1 VLRLVSWQV
10 LTCCPKRRMVAWKGS
25 DLRQRGDSFR
35 WRERRGRPEL
45 RARFWIEVL
54 AAVLCGLLAI
64 LTLIV
69 EDWIEVLFGVDP
81 DAHSGA
87 AEWLVVALLGAG
99 VVISALLAGH
109 EWQRTSTLANEE
121 A

>member
-1 VLRLVSWQV
+1 
-10 LTCCPKRRMVAWKGS
+10 M
-25 DLRQRGDSFR
+25 
-35 WRERRGRPEL
+35 

-81 DAHSGA
+81 DAHSGTT
-87 AEWLVVALLGAG
+87 EWLVVVLLGAG
-99 VVISALLAGH
+99 VVVSAWLAGH

>member
-1 VLRLVSWQV
+1 
-10 LTCCPKRRMVAWKGS
+10 M
-25 DLRQRGDSFR
+25 
-35 WRERRGRPEL
+35 

-81 DAHSGA
+81 DAHSGT

-99 VVISALLAGH
+99 AVVSALLAGH
-109 EWQRTSTLANEE
+109 EWHRTSTFANEE

>member
-1 VLRLVSWQV
+1 
-10 LTCCPKRRMVAWKGS
+10 
-25 DLRQRGDSFR
+25 
-35 WRERRGRPEL
+35 L

>member
-1 VLRLVSWQV
+1 
-10 LTCCPKRRMVAWKGS
+10 
-25 DLRQRGDSFR
+25 
-35 WRERRGRPEL
+35 L

-87 AEWLVVALLGAG
+87 AEWLVVALL
-99 VVISALLAGH
+99 AGH